1 MMKNE
6 SKEEILMYE
15 NIIAVKDSSKEF
27 IPYWES
33 VLKIIFNNIKA
44 TIITSNHQNNEKNF
58 KSLNIEMK
66 ELENIKDKNDSLLQI
81 DVYRI
86 KDEKELKNDIFIK
99 KIKENYNFNNI
110 NVFLLTVNDNDK
122 FGKVCSKIFNKLKD
136 KMNIS
141 DMFIIPYNKK
151 KTEEDLFKS
160 FFEVL
165 KGKFQENFNQKLKNI
180 YSYIQSIIQETE
192 FTKNEN
198 LMYDYLNKK
207 NQLLNY
213 YLFFNFWKDIKIIC
227 EIDIFKNYVCLKK
240 NFEFKAPL
248 NFING
253 EILKQTFNKQFTEKK
268 LSNIDNQLYNY
279 YLFIKCC
286 QILKEYIELINFIKK
301 MIIGINIYE
310 DNFDT
315 SLHFYIWKIL
325 FLRNI
330 FQYIQYLNDNFIV
343 KENLEINKIFIEGKI
358 DIYIQLKNTMKKFA
372 SIIKY
377 EIPNE
382 KIFKFALNK
391 NQKELSSEMEKLII
405 SQQEIINKNE
415 DYSLLLNDL
424 TNNPSFKDSHFE
436 NYLYLKNFLNEYLI
450 LLNNIDNYCKKDL
463 KLTFFPFKL
472 IIEKIPILFIFNK
485 FDDIK
490 TILINILNDK
500 EKNEIKWNLIYEYCN
515 FLLIILLNSLDKSDE
530 NLEIL
535 LSHLYIKRI
544 RIKDLIKM
552 IENDDENLI
561 NNIVSYY
568 ISSYQINSKEK
579 IYKIKFNDILDL
591 NQEKEDEY
599 NNIIY
604 LNNSK
609 IKNKDINITISNN
622 SGYLFNID
630 NIKLIFKELYLE
642 KEENLIE
649 YSITEN
655 DITLKE
661 IKPFEKNIHSKL
673 PIKLNETDNL
683 FKKNSI
689 YQLIEIQLNLKNG
702 IVGSYKIENG
712 LKLNVKSLDVEVIS
726 SISPC
731 FDSPELKNG
740 KFFYNILSL
749 LNMNFKNFPSKE
761 ELSDKI
767 LKIEITEFKNNN
779 VKIKDNQMNIQKN
792 ILEEFFTTKNIKLI
806 ITKNSIEFPP
816 NSINDE
822 SIFSNLNIPFYIE
835 NTNYF
840 EEEVKILKITTS
852 ILKEEEI
859 IYSFIQFHNI
869 QLSHLFN
876 LKNKY
881 RLMQNNSYIMQIT
894 FSLNIEIDGLKIY
907 MNNTNQSIINLDM
920 MQAMNIVL
928 VFKNDLKE
936 IEKECEKN
944 FFKFSI
950 DDNNNKTYF
959 YKFCYP
965 KTGIIEDIKK
975 LMGIAYHITI
985 DFDLEN
991 EHTVFQEFDINVK
1004 IKKYFD
1010 KKVIFLAKIND
1021 NENWGIIGKSKI
1033 ILNLDSNEKEREI
1046 KFKLFPLLDGYIK
1059 IPEIEFMDYEIKNNE
1074 NSKFKIDNYSGV
1086 EFNIID
1092 SSSIIEGNERIMKI
1106 NSINEYTLRLN
1117 LT

>member
-99 KIKENYNFNNI
+99 KIKENYNSNNI
-110 NVFLLTVNDNDK
+110 NIFLLTVSDNDK
-122 FGKVCSKIFNKLKD
+122 FGKVCTKIFNKIKD
-136 KMNIS
+136 KINIS
-141 DMFIIPYNKK
+141 DMFIIPFNKK
-151 KTEEDLFKS
+151 KTDEDLFKS
-160 FFEVL
+160 FFETL
-165 KGKFQENFNQKLKNI
+165 KRKFQESFNQKLQNI
-180 YSYIQSIIQETE
+180 YSNILSIIHESE
-192 FTKNEN
+192 YIKNEN

-207 NQLLNY
+207 NQLVNY
-213 YLFFNFWKDIKIIC
+213 YLFFNFWKDIKIISD
-227 EIDIFKNYVCLKK
+227 IDIFKNYDCLKK

-248 NFING
+248 NFINDDIIK
-253 EILKQTFNKQFTEKK
+253 ENFHNLLSEKK

-279 YLFIKCC
+279 YLYIKYC
-286 QILKEYIELINFIKK
+286 QILKEYNDLMIFIKK
-301 MIIGINIYE
+301 LTRNINIYE
-310 DNFDT
+310 FNFET
-315 SLHFYIWKIL
+315 SLYFYTWKII

-330 FQYIQYLNDNFIV
+330 FQYIQYLKDNYLLY
-343 KENLEINKIFIEGKI
+343 ETEDINKIFIEGKI
-358 DIYIQLKNTMKKFA
+358 DIYIQFKNTLKRFA
-372 SIIKY
+372 SFIKY

-382 KIFKFALNK
+382 KIFKYALNK
-391 NQKELSSEMEKLII
+391 NQQELSNEMEKLII
-405 SQQEIINKNE
+405 SQQEIINTNE
-415 DYSLLLNDL
+415 DYNLLLNDL
-424 TNNPSFKDSHFE
+424 KSNKTFKDTHFE
-436 NYLYLKNFLNEYLI
+436 NYLDLKSFLIEYLN
-450 LLNNIDNYCKKDL
+450 LLDNIDNYCKKEL
-463 KLTFFPFKL
+463 KLTYFSFKI
-472 IIEKIPILFIFNK
+472 IIEKIPILLLINK
-485 FDDIK
+485 YDDIK
-490 TILINILNDK
+490 NILINILKDE
-500 EKNEIKWNLIYEYCN
+500 EKIGIKWNFIYEYCN
-515 FLLIILLNSLDKSDE
+515 FFLIILLNILDKSDE
-530 NLEIL
+530 TLEIL
-535 LSHLYIKRI
+535 LSHLYKKIT

-552 IENDDENLI
+552 IENNNENLI
-561 NNIVSYY
+561 NNIVSNY

-579 IYKIKFNDILDL
+579 TYKIIFNNILDL

-599 NNIIY
+599 NIIY

-609 IKNKDINITISNN
+609 IKYKDINIIITNN
-622 SGYLFNID
+622 SGYLFNIN

-642 KEENLIE
+642 KEENSIE
-649 YSITEN
+649 YLITEN
-655 DITLKE
+655 DLTLKE
-661 IKPFEKNIHSKL
+661 IKPYEKNIQSKL
-673 PIKLNETDNL
+673 PIKLNDTDNL

-702 IVGSYKIENG
+702 ILGSYKIENG
-712 LKLNVKSLDVEVIS
+712 LKLNVKSLDIEVIS
-726 SISPC
+726 SITPC
-731 FDSPELKNG
+731 FDSPELKEG

-749 LNMNFKNFPSKE
+749 LNMIFKNFPSTE

-767 LKIEITEFKNNN
+767 LKIEITEFKSNRD
-779 VKIKDNQMNIQKN
+779 KRKENQINIQKN
-792 ILEEFFTTKNIKLI
+792 ILEEFFTSKNIKLN

-816 NSINDE
+816 NSINDT

-840 EEEVKILKITTS
+840 EEEEKIIKITTS
-852 ILKEEEI
+852 ILKEEEK

-869 QLSHLFN
+869 KLTHLFH

-881 RLMQNNSYIMQIT
+881 RLMPNNSYIMQIT
-894 FSLNIEIDGLKIY
+894 FSLNIEIDGIKIY
-907 MNNTNQSIINLDM
+907 MNNTNKSIISLDM

-959 YKFCYP
+959 YKLCYP

-975 LMGIAYHITI
+975 LMGIPYHIII
-985 DFDLEN
+985 DFDIQN
-991 EHTVFQEFDINVK
+991 EHKVFQEFDINVK
-1004 IKKYFD
+1004 IKKYSD
-1010 KKVIFLAKIND
+1010 KNIIFLAKIND

-1033 ILNLDSNEKEREI
+1033 ILNLDSNEKEGEI

-1074 NSKFKIDNYSGV
+1074 NDKFKVENYSGV
-1086 EFNIID
+1086 EFSDID
-1092 SSSIIEGNERIMKI
+1092 NSSIIEGNERIMKI